1 MTEKIII
8 QVDRDLED
16 LMPLFMDTR
25 KRDMEGL
32 AKGLASNDFAA
43 LRVIGHGMKGSGGAF
58 GLLSM
63 SLQPAASASVR
74 CGSPACAVVARIG
87 RLKPSSRKCLTAS
100 RPPITGISISIKIAS
115 G

>member
-1 MTEKIII
+1 MTEKLII

-32 AKGLASNDFAA
+32 AQGLASNDFAA

-58 GLLSM
+58 GFQFITDLGDIIE
-63 SLQPAASASVR
+63 ASALKND
-74 CGSPACAVVARIG
+74 AVTIAQQFALLRDYLARVEVQYV
-87 RLKPSSRKCLTAS
+87 
-100 RPPITGISISIKIAS
+100 
-115 G
+115 

>member
-1 MTEKIII
+1 MTEKLIVR
-8 QVDRDLED
+8 VDSELED

-58 GLLSM
+58 GFQLVTDIGGIIE
-63 SLQPAASASVR
+63 ASALQSDAATIEKQFTQLR
-74 CGSPACAVVARIG
+74 DYLARVEVQYVSG
-87 RLKPSSRKCLTAS
+87 PLSSL
-100 RPPITGISISIKIAS
+100 
-115 G
+115 

>member
-8 QVDRDLED
+8 QVERDLED

-43 LRVIGHGMKGSGGAF
+43 LRLIGHGMKGSGGAF
-58 GLLSM
+58 GFQLVTDIGDIIE
-63 SLQPAASASVR
+63 ASALEND
-74 CGSPACAVVARIG
+74 AATIEQQFAVLRDYMARVEVQYI
-87 RLKPSSRKCLTAS
+87 
-100 RPPITGISISIKIAS
+100 
-115 G
+115 

>member
-1 MTEKIII
+1 MTEKLII

-43 LRVIGHGMKGSGGAF
+43 LRIIGHGMKGSGGAF
-58 GLLSM
+58 GFQFITDLGDIIE
-63 SLQPAASASVR
+63 ASALKND
-74 CGSPACAVVARIG
+74 AVTIAQQFALLRDYLARVEVQYV
-87 RLKPSSRKCLTAS
+87 
-100 RPPITGISISIKIAS
+100 
-115 G
+115 

>member
-58 GLLSM
+58 GFQLVTDIGDIIE
-63 SLQPAASASVR
+63 ASALKSD
-74 CGSPACAVVARIG
+74 AATIEQQFAVLRDYMARVEVQYI
-87 RLKPSSRKCLTAS
+87 
-100 RPPITGISISIKIAS
+100 
-115 G
+115 

>member
-8 QVDRDLED
+8 QVERDLKD

-43 LRVIGHGMKGSGGAF
+43 LRLIGHGMKGSGGAF
-58 GLLSM
+58 GFQLVTDIGDIIE
-63 SLQPAASASVR
+63 ASALENDAATIEQQFTVLR
-74 CGSPACAVVARIG
+74 DYMARVEVQYI
-87 RLKPSSRKCLTAS
+87 
-100 RPPITGISISIKIAS
+100 
-115 G
+115 

>member
-1 MTEKIII
+1 MTEKLII

-58 GLLSM
+58 GFQFITDLGDIIE
-63 SLQPAASASVR
+63 ASALKND
-74 CGSPACAVVARIG
+74 AVTIAQQFALLRDYLARVEVQYV
-87 RLKPSSRKCLTAS
+87 
-100 RPPITGISISIKIAS
+100 
-115 G
+115 

>member
-1 MTEKIII
+1 MTEKLII

-58 GLLSM
+58 GFQFITDLGDIIE
-63 SLQPAASASVR
+63 ASALKNDAITIAQQFALLR
-74 CGSPACAVVARIG
+74 DYLARVEVQYV
-87 RLKPSSRKCLTAS
+87 
-100 RPPITGISISIKIAS
+100 
-115 G
+115 